1 MKLVAVKSCQ
11 GNLGKNKGTELAPD
25 LILKDINK
33 LDLKI
38 PNDNIIKTAEILE
51 RSNGDFFV
59 GGDHSITYGLFKGF
73 AKKFKNSGLI
83 VFDAHPD
90 CVNNFFPPTH
100 EDFIRTLVEENIV
113 KSENILLIGL
123 RKIHEIEKKFLD
135 FKKIKYIKMKNIKD
149 LGILVNEIKDF
160 AKKFNKIYL
169 SLDIDV
175 LDASLVPGTGYPE
188 KKGFKINDLL
198 YVLEKIRKLNIKRID
213 LVEVNPL
220 KDNGKTVVCGKKIV
234 EILIKKRKL

>member
-1 MKLVAVKSCQ
+1 MKFVAVKSCQ
-11 GNLGKNKGTELAPD
+11 GSLGKNKGTELAPD

-38 PNDNIIKTAEILE
+38 PNDNIRKTAEILE
-51 RSNGDFFV
+51 KSKGDFFV

-73 AKKFKNSGLI
+73 AKKFKNSRLI

-90 CVNNFFPPTH
+90 CVNNFSPPTH
-100 EDFIRTLVEENIV
+100 EDFIRVLVEENIV
-113 KSENILLIGL
+113 KSENILLVGL
-123 RKIHEIEKKFLD
+123 RKIHKIEKKFLD
-135 FKKIKYIKMKNIKD
+135 SKKIRYIKMKNIKD
-149 LGILVNEIKDF
+149 LDILANEVKGF
-160 AKKFNKIYL
+160 AKKFDKLYL

-175 LDASLVPGTGYPE
+175 LDASLARGTGYPE
-188 KKGFKINDLL
+188 KGGFKINDLL

-220 KDNGKTVVCGKKIV
+220 KDKKNKTVDSARKI
-234 EILIKKRKL
+234 INIFR